1 MKVVVCWV
9 RPEGVETK
17 EAQVPE
23 GASVVDAL
31 RAVGAEPGERDGI
44 GVFGRRA
51 KLDDPIGE
59 GDRIEICAPIIVDPR
74 EARRRRAEAQGDVR
88 WVTAG
93 RHGGKRRL

>member
-51 KLDDPIGE
+51 KL
-59 GDRIEICAPIIVDPR
+59 
-74 EARRRRAEAQGDVR
+74 
-88 WVTAG
+88 
-93 RHGGKRRL
+93 